1 MEIAGKVAVVTGSSS
16 GVGQAT
22 AQLLA
27 QLGASVVVNYFH
39 GADAADEIVAGIR
52 SNGGQAIAVQ
62 ADLRENAD
70 CQRLIQSAIDEFGA
84 LQILVNNGAMT
95 YFIPHDDLDAVTDEV
110 WDDVLGANLRGL
122 FNCSRAAAPHMRA
135 AGEGAIVNVSSVA
148 GDGGGGSC
156 IPYAA
161 SKAAVNVITKSLARV
176 PRPRNPHQHHRPRLH
191 RRPLA
196 ARRPRRSDLRSR
208 PHPPHRHRPP
218 PRRRHPPTLRRRHPR
233 PNRAKHLRHRP
244 NHHRRR
250 RRHPLNAERNS
261 APPRIVPSVPYSLVV
276 LSGETVRPHTQ
287 RGRKLMGLL
296 GRVPPGSDLH
306 RNAEPSVRIQDF
318 LNRRDQVRVFGG
330 DDAHVEVAI
339 DRACEEVERQ
349 FDIDPFLLK
358 PVRPSLQW
366 SSDHRHTGSPLCS
379 VLA

>member
-22 AQLLA
+22 AELLA

-70 CQRLIQSAIDEFGA
+70 CQRLIQSAVDEFGA

-110 WDDVLGANLRGL
+110 WDDVLGANLRGV

-176 PRPRNPHQHHRPRLH
+176 LGPEIRINTIAPGFIEGRWLR
-191 RRPLA
+191 
-196 ARRPRRSDLRSR
+196 RRPRRSDLRSR

-233 PNRAKHLRHRP
+233 PNRTQHLRHRP

-250 RRHPLNAERNS
+250 RRHPLTGHLDPVTPSTLRASRRS
-261 APPRIVPSVPYSLVV
+261 GPR
-276 LSGETVRPHTQ
+276 
-287 RGRKLMGLL
+287 
-296 GRVPPGSDLH
+296 
-306 RNAEPSVRIQDF
+306 
-318 LNRRDQVRVFGG
+318 
-330 DDAHVEVAI
+330 
-339 DRACEEVERQ
+339 
-349 FDIDPFLLK
+349 
-358 PVRPSLQW
+358 
-366 SSDHRHTGSPLCS
+366 
-379 VLA
+379 

>member
-39 GADAADEIVAGIR
+39 GADAANEIVAGIR

-70 CQRLIQSAIDEFGA
+70 CQRLIQSAVDEFGA
-84 LQILVNNGAMT
+84 LHILVNNGAMT

-176 PRPRNPHQHHRPRLH
+176 LGPEIRINTIAPGFIEGRWLRDGLGEATYEAGRTRLTATA
-191 RRPLA
+191 PLRGVA
-196 ARRPRRSDLRSR
+196 TPQLCADAILA
-208 PHPPHRHRPP
+208 
-218 PRRRHPPTLRRRHPR
+218 LI
-233 PNRAKHLRHRP
+233 
-244 NHHRRR
+244 
-250 RRHPLNAERNS
+250 ERNTFVTGQT
-261 APPRIVPSVPYSLVV
+261 I
-276 LSGETVRPHTQ
+276 TV
-287 RGRKLMGLL
+287 
-296 GRVPPGSDLH
+296 D
-306 RNAEPSVRIQDF
+306 
-318 LNRRDQVRVFGG
+318 GG
-330 DDAHVEVAI
+330 AT
-339 DRACEEVERQ
+339 
-349 FDIDPFLLK
+349 L
-358 PVRPSLQW
+358 
-366 SSDHRHTGSPLCS
+366 
-379 VLA
+379 